1 MKNLRAVCRSTAGNV
16 RKNNEDNY
24 CFFSRVRPLEQ
35 PEAAEKSILK
45 SEEQADGRWLGV
57 FDGIGG
63 LPDGEIASLIVASTL
78 AKMNENW
85 TSKEEA
91 EYKYQ
96 LQQTVSGLNSDL
108 ISWCKEYK
116 VNQIGTTMAAMKFG
130 RSAIYGVTSGDSRIY
145 RMRDGHLTQ
154 LTKDHVFYY
163 PGRLHPMLTGFL
175 GTEQEDETVKADI
188 YQWEYCPGDKYLLC
202 TDGVSGTVW
211 ERELEEIMQQ
221 PVDEAMDALMLAVH
235 RMEARDNAT
244 AIILEVMNS
253 FE

>member
-1 MKNLRAVCRSTAGNV
+1 MKNLRAVCRSTAGKV

-35 PEAAEKSILK
+35 PDAAERMVLQSGGKT
-45 SEEQADGRWLGV
+45 DGQWLGV

-63 LPDGEIASLIVASTL
+63 LPDGEIASLIVASAL

-85 TSKEEA
+85 TPEEET
-91 EYKYQ
+91 EYEDR
-96 LQQTVSGLNSDL
+96 LRQTVHGLNNNL
-108 ISWCKEYK
+108 ISWRKEQK

-130 RSAIYGVTSGDSRIY
+130 RSSIYGVTSGDSRIY

-163 PGRLHPMLTGFL
+163 PGHLHPMLTGFL
-175 GTEQEDETVKADI
+175 GTEQEDEPVKADI

-202 TDGVSGTVW
+202 TDGVSGIVW

-235 RMEARDNAT
+235 RMEVRDNAT
-244 AIILEVMNS
+244 AIILEIMNS

>member
-1 MKNLRAVCRSTAGNV
+1 MKNLRAVCGSTAGKV

-35 PEAAEKSILK
+35 PEAAERMALQSG
-45 SEEQADGRWLGV
+45 EQADGRWLGV

-63 LPDGEIASLIVASTL
+63 LPDGEIASLIAASEL
-78 AKMNENW
+78 AAENENW
-85 TSKEEA
+85 TPEEET
-91 EYKYQ
+91 EYEDR
-96 LQQTVSGLNSDL
+96 LRQTVHRLNNNL
-108 ISWCKEYK
+108 ISWRKEQK

-145 RMRDGHLTQ
+145 RMRDRKLTQ

-163 PGRLHPMLTGFL
+163 PGHLHPMLTGFL
-175 GTEQEDETVKADI
+175 GTEQEDEPVKADI

-211 ERELEEIMQQ
+211 ERELEEILQQ

-244 AIILEVMNS
+244 AIILEIMNY